1 MSVLN
6 FMFNQKTNSMK
17 KNESFVSGSR
27 FRHFASGT
35 LRMLLTVCCLGFFNT
50 LIASQKIAAQE
61 RVSLN
66 VNNVSLVDCFMEI
79 QRQTGVDFVYNEELC
94 KGIGGVTL
102 QVVNEPLESVLSSIL
117 ANSPLE
123 YRFEGGMI
131 VIRGAEQ
138 PTVPQEKSVVIE
150 GTVSDQNRSLL
161 PGATVAVKGSTWG
174 VATDERGRFRLEVPA
189 MEDITLV
196 FSFIG
201 MKSVEVKY
209 EGKPLTII
217 LEDESTALEEAVVEG
232 LFVKPRESYT
242 GAAVKITQEEL
253 KTAGNRNILQS
264 LSNIDPSFVLV
275 EDNINGSNPNAL
287 PEIRMRGVSS
297 IPTVQSLQNSTRAEL
312 NTPLFLLDGF
322 EITLEQ
328 MMDLNNDE
336 IESITL
342 LKDAS
347 ATAMYGSRGA
357 NGVVLITSIKPEA
370 GRLKVSYNGNVNLE
384 IPALSSYDLLNARE
398 KLQLEWDAGIYN
410 SDDPVSDAELKHAYA
425 EKLSRILAGV
435 DTDWLSIPV
444 RVGIGQSHYASLSGG
459 DQHFRFNFG
468 LSYNQIKGA
477 MKGSDRSTLNGSVRL
492 SYLTKKFSF
501 NNNTSININRSDN
514 GTYGGFSS
522 YVNMNPYYEPYDSEG
537 LIVKQFETSGND
549 AFPTPITNPLYN
561 ASLNSFSLSKY
572 TSFTNNFSLTYN
584 PLKTLR
590 TSATFSYSTR
600 VNQKEDYTSPLN
612 STYFNTEDLLTR
624 GERSY
629 SNSDGENWEFNF
641 QVNYNNTWK
650 EKHIF
655 TAGFNYSIRES
666 ISSSRGMK
674 VEGFINEAMND
685 LVNAQSYKDTRP
697 SSSSSTARSIGLAA
711 TVNYSYDNRY
721 YMDLSYRRDGASSF
735 GSNSRWAPFYSLGAG
750 WNINQEPWIK
760 EHASFLTLFRIK
772 YSYGVSGSMQFD
784 PSQSLGTYT
793 LSTTT
798 NFHGGVVATI
808 DALENPDLKW
818 QNTFQHNIGLDFS
831 LFENRFSITGNWYRK
846 ITKNSVT
853 DMAIPLS
860 NGFKSYV
867 GNEGDILNTGFDLS
881 LSLYLIRNA
890 RRGISWNV
898 RFSTSH
904 NKNKLLTLS
913 DAMKAKMESLSGN
926 QIYGLFYVYGEGES
940 IDAIYAVRT
949 VGVDPSTGKVIYLY
963 KDGTQSYKF
972 DQSQRVVVGDRMPKV
987 DGRISTSFIWKN
999 LSVYAGFT
1007 LRLGGQKYNETYRNK
1022 VENVNLYNN
1031 VDKRVFTGRW
1041 SKPGDNAIYYG
1052 LRENNTYMTD
1062 RYIQDESTLSCNNLS
1077 LTYNFPNKLTKKWG
1091 FERLSVNASISNL
1104 FYISTVKQER
1114 GTSYPYAIQPTFGI
1128 SCAF

>member
-1 MSVLN
+1 M
-6 FMFNQKTNSMK
+6 
-17 KNESFVSGSR
+17 
-27 FRHFASGT
+27 
-35 LRMLLTVCCLGFFNT
+35 
-50 LIASQKIAAQE
+50 
-61 RVSLN
+61 
-66 VNNVSLVDCFMEI
+66 
-79 QRQTGVDFVYNEELC
+79 
-94 KGIGGVTL
+94 
-102 QVVNEPLESVLSSIL
+102 
-117 ANSPLE
+117 
-123 YRFEGGMI
+123 
-131 VIRGAEQ
+131 
-138 PTVPQEKSVVIE
+138 
-150 GTVSDQNRSLL
+150 
-161 PGATVAVKGSTWG
+161 
-174 VATDERGRFRLEVPA
+174 
-189 MEDITLV
+189 
-196 FSFIG
+196 
-201 MKSVEVKY
+201 
-209 EGKPLTII
+209 
-217 LEDESTALEEAVVEG
+217 
-232 LFVKPRESYT
+232 
-242 GAAVKITQEEL
+242 
-253 KTAGNRNILQS
+253 
-264 LSNIDPSFVLV
+264 V

-297 IPTVQSLQNSTRAEL
+297 IPTVQNLQNSTRAEL

-913 DAMKAKMESLSGN
+913 DAMKEKMESLSDR
-926 QIYGLFYVYGEGES
+926 QIFDLYYVYGEGES

>member
-1 MSVLN
+1 
-6 FMFNQKTNSMK
+6 MK
-17 KNESFVSGSR
+17 RNELFLKSSR
-27 FRHFASGT
+27 FRRLGDGM
-35 LRMLLTVCCLGFFNT
+35 LKMLLTICFLGVLET
-50 LIASQKIAAQE
+50 MGSQKIIAQQT
-61 RVSLN
+61 VSLN

-79 QRQTGVDFVYNEELC
+79 QRQTGIDFVYNEEMC
-94 KGIGGVTL
+94 KKIGGVTL
-102 QVVNEPLESVLSSIL
+102 RVKDASIESVLSSIL
-117 ANSPLE
+117 ANQSLE
-123 YRFEGGMI
+123 FRYEGNVI
-131 VIRGAEQ
+131 VVREAQ
-138 PTVPQEKSVVIE
+138 KTDVPQVKNVVIE
-150 GTVSDQNRSLL
+150 GRVYDSDKNAL

-174 VATDERGRFRLEVPA
+174 VATNERGAFHLEVPDR
-189 MEDITLV
+189 ESIILV

-209 EGKPLTII
+209 DGKPLEIV

-297 IPTVQSLQNSTRAEL
+297 IPTVQNLQNSTRAEL

-612 STYFNTEDLLTR
+612 STYFNNADLLTR

-685 LVNAQSYKDTRP
+685 LANAQSYKDTRP
-697 SSSSSTARSIGLAA
+697 SSSSSTARSIGIAA